1 MHFEEMQ
8 MNYNNNLNMRDLK
21 KNLDNVRLSNI
32 LDAVS
37 DAEINK
43 DPKDQANKGVMTK
56 LYINSQ
62 HLNAEEVSL
71 LVDAAPNSNH
81 QSGRVVCT
89 WKLGRQF
96 VSENEDKLG
105 DLLADKLKKSVEN
118 MFQQRTALAN
128 GGAMS
133 NPEPV
138 QAQSE
143 GFVSRLI
150 GKLSRPKQQESS
162 FGLG

>member
-1 MHFEEMQ
+1 MHIEDMQ

-37 DAEINK
+37 DAEINQ
-43 DPKDQANKGVMTK
+43 DPKDQVSKGVVTK

-62 HLNAEEVSL
+62 QLNAEELSML
-71 LVDAAPNSNH
+71 IDSAPNSNH
-81 QSGRVVCT
+81 QNGRVVCT

-96 VSENEDKLG
+96 VAENEDKLG
-105 DLLADKLKKSVEN
+105 DMLTEKLKKSVEN
-118 MFQQRTALAN
+118 TFQQRTALAN
-128 GGAMS
+128 GGALNS
-133 NPEPV
+133 PQPV
-138 QAQSE
+138 QAQNE

-150 GKLSRPKQQESS
+150 GKLTRPKQQESS